1 MSNEHRQAGTDDDR
15 ALAAVRGPSHAE
27 RARTLVSQART
38 ATLSTIAR
46 DPAGFPYGSLVT
58 VAIDDVGRPVML
70 LSTLAEHTANLQ
82 ACPDASVLVSEP
94 HEHHPQPLAL
104 GRVALM
110 GKCKV
115 VSDDDKLAVRALFLE
130 RHPTASYYV
139 DFSDFSFYR
148 LEVVA
153 LRYVGGFGRMSW
165 VTADGYR
172 GAEVDPFAKS
182 GAGIL
187 KHMNEDHADAVLAY
201 ATKLCGVTDATE
213 ATMTIID
220 RYGFELSAKTPAGN
234 RTKRMAF
241 EEPLSTSDQVRKK
254 MIELLGRA
262 RAAT

>member
-1 MSNEHRQAGTDDDR
+1 MSNEHRQAGTADDR

-27 RARTLVSQART
+27 RARTLVSLART
-38 ATLSTIAR
+38 ATLSTIAL

-58 VAIDDVGRPVML
+58 VAIDELGRPLLL

-82 ACPDASVLVSEP
+82 ACADASVLVSEP

-104 GRVALM
+104 GRVALI
-110 GKCKV
+110 GKCKLV
-115 VSDDDKLAVRALFLE
+115 PDEEKPAVRALFLE

-139 DFSDFSFYR
+139 DFPDFSFYR

-165 VTADGYR
+165 VTADSYR
-172 GAEVDPFAKS
+172 GAEVDPFAKN
-182 GAGIL
+182 GAGII
-187 KHMNEDHADAVLAY
+187 KHMNEDHADAVVLY
-201 ATKLCGVTDATE
+201 ATKLLDVPDATA
-213 ATMTIID
+213 ATMTVID
-220 RYGFELSAKTPAGN
+220 RYGFELLATTPAGN
-234 RTKRMAF
+234 RTKRFAF